1 MKLTSA
7 HPAPRARAHA
17 AIGIAACALTAL
29 IPCLAACSASD
40 RIGSI
45 KFPSTPVIST
55 EDSVVLVLDPYI
67 SIRDQP
73 GESGITVAHG
83 RRGEIFDVIG
93 KKVVVDGKDKTVW
106 IHLENGWV
114 EERSVSLYPGRDKAQ
129 RAAAALE

>member
-1 MKLTSA
+1 MKFIRTASV
-7 HPAPRARAHA
+7 
-17 AIGIAACALTAL
+17 ALFL
-29 IPCLAACSASD
+29 CLYSCSASD
-40 RIGSI
+40 RLGSI

-83 RRGEIFDVIG
+83 RRGEIFDVVG
-93 KKVVVDGKDKTVW
+93 KRVLVDGKEKSVW

-114 EERSVSLYPGRDKAQ
+114 EETSVSLYPGRDKALK
-129 RAAAALE
+129 AAAALE